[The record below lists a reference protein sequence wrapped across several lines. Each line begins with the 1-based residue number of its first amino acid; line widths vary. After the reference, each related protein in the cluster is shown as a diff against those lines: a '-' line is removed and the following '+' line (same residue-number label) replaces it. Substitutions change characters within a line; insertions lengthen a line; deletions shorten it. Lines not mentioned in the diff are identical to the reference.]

1 MQNLKVA
8 FFLAY
13 KSITRGGKLSTAL
26 IIFILSIT
34 FVNLIFITAIGDG
47 VVFAINRQIAVN
59 GVSNIVLEPQEEP
72 VRKNYIIHA
81 EELERSIEQIG
92 GVVAAARRYKLAATL
107 SYDKNKDGKFKYAA
121 TEVIAV
127 EPERERKMSEVAQKI
142 ISGRYLE
149 GLGSGEIILGAD
161 LAGESGNLTLTSLE
175 GAKVGEKLRVTFNNN
190 ITRIYTIK
198 GVFQVKFGPV
208 DRAAFIT
215 TREAES
221 LLSVYDNAS
230 QILVKTED
238 FGGEDN
244 IIAQIEKLAPDLKV
258 RKWNDYVGDAGG
270 LIESFKQVQFIVN
283 VVGSVVVAASLFI
296 IVYIDAA
303 RKRRQIGILRAIGIR
318 HTIIVYSYL
327 LQSLFYAIAAMGLG
341 LLFIFYV
348 LEPYIAAHPLPT
360 TTGAVRMA
368 ISQIG
373 LIHSILILL
382 GAAFIGGIIPA
393 WKAARENII
402 DAIWGA

>member
-1 MQNLKVA
+1 
-8 FFLAY
+8 
-13 KSITRGGKLSTAL
+13 
-26 IIFILSIT
+26 
-34 FVNLIFITAIGDG
+34 
-47 VVFAINRQIAVN
+47 
-59 GVSNIVLEPQEEP
+59 
-72 VRKNYIIHA
+72 
-81 EELERSIEQIG
+81 
-92 GVVAAARRYKLAATL
+92 
-107 SYDKNKDGKFKYAA
+107 
-121 TEVIAV
+121 
-127 EPERERKMSEVAQKI
+127 
-142 ISGRYLE
+142 
-149 GLGSGEIILGAD
+149 
-161 LAGESGNLTLTSLE
+161 
-175 GAKVGEKLRVTFNNN
+175 
-190 ITRIYTIK
+190 
-198 GVFQVKFGPV
+198 
-208 DRAAFIT
+208 
-215 TREAES
+215 
-221 LLSVYDNAS
+221 
-230 QILVKTED
+230 
-238 FGGEDN
+238 
-244 IIAQIEKLAPDLKV
+244 
-258 RKWNDYVGDAGG
+258 DYVGDAGG